1 MSTLAVNT
9 ITNAAGGNTA
19 QINGMT
25 PTADSLQDRFNEVF
39 EYRDGV
45 LHWKVTLSN
54 VAQAGKV
61 AGCKSTNTY
70 GSVMVDGTAHCIH
83 RVIFCMHHG
92 YMPEQVDHI
101 DGNRKN
107 NAIENLRPA
116 TNALNCLNK
125 GAQSNNKLGVKNV
138 CWSKQNKKWFVQVSV
153 KGKRVVS
160 KFFDDLDLADLV
172 ATMAREKYHGAFA
185 NHGNKGAQT

>member
-1 MSTLAVNT
+1 MSALTQQNT
-9 ITNAAGGNTA
+9 
-19 QINGMT
+19 Q
-25 PTADSLQDRFNEVF
+25 SLFDYKEGKLF
-39 EYRDGV
+39 
-45 LHWKVTLSN
+45 WKNS
-54 VAQAGKV
+54 QAHGKV
-61 AGCKSTNTY
+61 KAGDEAGCLTSKGYHRLMIGYKEYPT
-70 GSVMVDGTAHCIH
+70 H
-83 RVIFCMHHG
+83 RVVFLYHHG
-92 YMPEQVDHI
+92 YLPKMVDHI

-125 GAQSNNKLGVKNV
+125 SVQSNNKLGIKNV
-138 CWSKQNKKWFVQVSV
+138 CWSNQNKKWFVQVSV

-185 NHGNKGAQT
+185 NHGLKGAM